1 MIIGM
6 RWSEFIKGRLL
17 LHEGLFEIERDH
29 YTVFARKRG
38 IGDRQSNRSGKIM
51 KDDLW
56 AQEVPVRVEAMSLS
70 GDTVFIAGS
79 PMSKNESSTPDFI
92 VRSLN
97 GQEGG
102 ILMKL
107 NGKYG
112 VASEICKLPSPP
124 VWDGI
129 AISSDGLFV
138 ALRDGKVVKLRVESP
153 VLQTDTNL
161 SVRST
166 KDDTTTKNLALSVVV
181 SSH

>member
-1 MIIGM
+1 
-6 RWSEFIKGRLL
+6 
-17 LHEGLFEIERDH
+17 
-29 YTVFARKRG
+29 
-38 IGDRQSNRSGKIM
+38 
-51 KDDLW
+51 
-56 AQEVPVRVEAMSLS
+56 
-70 GDTVFIAGS
+70 
-79 PMSKNESSTPDFI
+79 
-92 VRSLN
+92 
-97 GQEGG
+97 
-102 ILMKL
+102 MKL